1 MIARTINTDQRKEI
15 DVCVELDGIEY
26 EGLAYGRLELGD
38 YDSIFNP
45 WAAQLEFAEFEVT
58 VNGVDVTKKLDWIQ
72 IDDIKEKLK
81 EHYETNDDYDEE

>member
-15 DVCVELDGIEY
+15 DVVVELDDIEY
-26 EGLAYGRLELGD
+26 DGIAYGRLELGD

-45 WAAQLEFAEFEVT
+45 WAAQLEFTEFEVT
-58 VNGVDVTKKLDWIQ
+58 VNGVDVTNQLDWMQ

-81 EHYETNDDYDEE
+81 ERYGTNEDYDEE